1 MLGALAA
8 LVAVLTLLDHW
19 TTWLCL
25 RGSVPGW
32 EVSEA
37 NPVAAWLFSA
47 LGLLPGLAVD
57 TAVTAGA
64 VLFVLQTTR
73 LPRFA
78 KGLCLALLVGTTGFA
93 VLNNVEAVRA
103 LGLSPLGRG

>member
-37 NPVAAWLFSA
+37 NPLAAWLFSA
-47 LGLLPGLAVD
+47 LGLVPGLAVD

-64 VLFVLQTTR
+64 ILYVLRTPLI
-73 LPRFA
+73 PRSA
-78 KGLCLALLVGTTGFA
+78 KGFCLLLLVATTGCA
-93 VLNNVEAVRA
+93 VANNVEAVRA
-103 LGLSPLGRG
+103 LGLSPLGQG